1 MNPTVAFHP
10 HRRIRPAVLQLH
22 GELNGA
28 GQAGSFQHVTQALST
43 QTQVLSHDPS
53 HFFAETEFG
62 TIEAWRARQQL
73 KILLRSPH
81 QSRLDH
87 MRKQVEAAC
96 ADLTSGASLDWN
108 GSAQSSRP

>member
-22 GELNGA
+22 GQLNGA
-28 GQAGSFQHVTQALST
+28 GQAGRFQAITQALST

-53 HFFAETEFG
+53 HFYAETEFG

-73 KILLRSPH
+73 RILLRSPH
-81 QSRLDH
+81 QSRLES
-87 MRKQVEAAC
+87 MRKQVETAC
-96 ADLTSGASLDWN
+96 AGSTPAETFDWSGN
-108 GSAQSSRP
+108 P